1 MAILT
6 TKTSIDTTWADVQD
20 NINYGNASFYTPGD
34 IITDTLAD
42 GRKFP
47 FAVAAVNHYQQDEVI
62 FTFAESLCRRPMNKK
77 DTNKGGWGASD
88 LRKFANG
95 EALALMPEDLQK
107 VIAPVTIVETQ
118 SDGTRTSC
126 TDKLW
131 VPSVM
136 EVSGEWPWEEQE
148 NGVDKQ
154 FPYYAVP
161 GNRIV
166 RDGSGAVC
174 GWRERSA
181 LISYTHYFYFVSTSG
196 GPYYYSY
203 AGIRFGVVL
212 GFAIRKSV

>member
-34 IITDTLAD
+34 IITDTLTD
-42 GRKFP
+42 GREFP

-62 FTFAESLCRRPMNKK
+62 FVFAESLCRRPMNKK
-77 DTNKGGWGASD
+77 DTNKGGWEASN

-95 EALALMPEDLQK
+95 EALALMPEELQK

-118 SDGTRTSC
+118 NDGTRTSC

-131 VPSVM
+131 APSLM

-166 RDGSGAVC
+166 SDGSGAVC
-174 GWRERSA
+174 GWWERSA
-181 LISYTHYFYFVSTSG
+181 IINYTCHFYYVLTSGNPNISYGADLRY
-196 GPYYYSY
+196 
-203 AGIRFGVVL
+203 GVVL